1 MKSIKY
7 HLLIFFT
14 IICQD
19 ISAQNYIAPVDFKLL
34 LSGTFGELRS
44 NHFHAG
50 IDIKTQG
57 VEGQEVK
64 SIADGYVSRIK
75 VSTWGYGKVIY
86 ITHPETGHTSVYA
99 HLQGF
104 SEKIDKLVKKEHYKK
119 ESFEIN
125 FFPKKDELIVKQGEI
140 IGLSGNSGGS
150 NGAHLHFEIR
160 ETRNA
165 HPINPLQFE
174 FNVTDNIP
182 PILKKLKIYAFDTTL
197 INGYNTSK
205 VYDLQKQKNN
215 YLLNETPEIKGDFAL
230 GIFTYDQAE
239 GAYNKNGVY
248 AIKMYIDS
256 LLYYDFK
263 VDELDFSTSR
273 YINAHIDYYEKKESK
288 YYLALAFLS
297 FTALAI
303 SDVGIK
309 NLNSILPI
317 LLISSVFSLMMIGH
331 WFLVDPTIDRS
342 GMKNISKFSI
352 YLSLVLS
359 LLVFTNIFES
369 SSEFF
374 NLVGNDLLNNVIIF
388 LYLSAGILSFGS
400 FKSLQEKSYT
410 GVMASTGL
418 SYLSLIVSLGAS
430 GTLILSI

>member
-1 MKSIKY
+1 MQLSEFTF
-7 HLLIFFT
+7 IFLTLCLPFLY
-14 IICQD
+14 
-19 ISAQNYIAPVDFKLL
+19 YIV
-34 LSGTFGELRS
+34 LST
-44 NHFHAG
+44 
-50 IDIKTQG
+50 KP
-57 VEGQEVK
+57 K
-64 SIADGYVSRIK
+64 K
-75 VSTWGYGKVIY
+75 
-86 ITHPETGHTSVYA
+86 
-99 HLQGF
+99 GF
-104 SEKIDKLVKKEHYKK
+104 SLLFVSIISLNVFLKPVNLT
-119 ESFEIN
+119 F
-125 FFPKKDELIVKQGEI
+125 
-140 IGLSGNSGGS
+140 IGLFF
-150 NGAHLHFEIR
+150 LF
-160 ETRNA
+160 
-165 HPINPLQFE
+165 F
-174 FNVTDNIP
+174 
-182 PILKKLKIYAFDTTL
+182 
-197 INGYNTSK
+197 
-205 VYDLQKQKNN
+205 
-215 YLLNETPEIKGDFAL
+215 YL
-230 GIFTYDQAE
+230 Y
-239 GAYNKNGVY
+239 
-248 AIKMYIDS
+248 S
-256 LLYYDFK
+256 
-263 VDELDFSTSR
+263 
-273 YINAHIDYYEKKESK
+273 YEKKESK
-288 YYLALAFLS
+288 YYLVLAFLS
-297 FTALAI
+297 FTALTI